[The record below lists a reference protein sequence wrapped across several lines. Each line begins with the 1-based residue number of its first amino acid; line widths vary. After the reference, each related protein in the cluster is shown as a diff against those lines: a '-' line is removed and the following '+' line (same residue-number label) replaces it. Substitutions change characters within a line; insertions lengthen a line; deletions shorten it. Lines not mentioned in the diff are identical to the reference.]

1 MNAERKLTLSD
12 FIERLDK
19 LENEHD
25 VDEVF
30 DFSKI
35 NTNDL
40 MELID
45 NNLAEGESDLIEIW
59 FMANALGFEC
69 INQKNQQIAEKAIMK
84 AINIASKYVAE
95 NCKTENYDKLRKE
108 YFE

>member
-1 MNAERKLTLSD
+1 MDAERKLTLGD

-35 NTNDL
+35 NTIDL
-40 MELID
+40 MKLID
-45 NNLAEGESDLIEIW
+45 DNLTEGESDLIEIW
-59 FMANALGFEC
+59 FMANALGFKC
-69 INQKNQQIAEKAIMK
+69 INEKNQHIAEKAIMK
-84 AINIASKYVAE
+84 ALNISCKYVAE